1 MKTLS
6 SVEAQNNFGRLLDI
20 VQREPVTITRH
31 GRVAAFLVSPEDMR
45 ELREARGSR
54 EASADAFEAFFA
66 ASDARLTP
74 DARELSESDVAKL
87 VRESR

>member
-31 GRVAAFLVSPEDMR
+31 GRVA
-45 ELREARGSR
+45 ARGSR